1 MSTSTL
7 RKPSNGRRIVP
18 HWFKEILH
26 AIIYADCVQAYIT
39 IQTIA
44 LFLGAE
50 THKRRILAFYA
61 RGINHSQIAARL
73 KVSRYSIIRAINRFS
88 KMSGRDTLI
97 RMQASP
103 FTADILDTF
112 IDKNY
117 AHNENIHT
125 VIAFLWGLTCSEL
138 GVLSALLRELSESEA
153 IKHVCISKS
162 RYHEIKKSLLG
173 MIDLGQKTHTRKTTG
188 KTVWSLRETD
198 RFGIICDVNEKVYF
212 SVHFFIFIFTEL
224 RGFPLFSAIIF
235 SPKCPILAKAV
246 QNHVLGRGFGVKNKL
261 KSVSK
266 LAKCYICDSQS
277 LSKNAQKCGMV
288 YMPFSNPIFPDASF
302 TPKAM
307 SG

>member
-1 MSTSTL
+1 MSISTL

-26 AIIYADCVQAYIT
+26 AIIYADCVQAYIA

-44 LFLGAE
+44 QFLGAE
-50 THKRRILAFYA
+50 THKRLILALYA
-61 RGINHSQIAARL
+61 RGMNHSQIAARL
-73 KVSRYSIIRAINRFS
+73 KVSRYSIIRAINRFL

-97 RMQASP
+97 RMHASS

-138 GVLSALLRELSESEA
+138 GVLSALLRELSESES
-153 IKHVCISKS
+153 IRHVCISKS

-173 MIDLGQKTHTRKTTG
+173 MIDLGRKTHARKTTG

-198 RFGIICDVNEKVYF
+198 KFGIISGVNEKVYF
-212 SVHFFIFIFTEL
+212 SVHFFVFIFTEL
-224 RGFPLFSAIIF
+224 RDFSLFSAVIF
-235 SPKCPILAKAV
+235 YPKCPIRAKSV
-246 QNHVLGRGFGVKNKL
+246 QNHVSGVVLGTN
-261 KSVSK
+261 
-266 LAKCYICDSQS
+266 SQ
-277 LSKNAQKCGMV
+277 LCKPEYDFRK
-288 YMPFSNPIFPDASF
+288 I
-302 TPKAM
+302 
-307 SG
+307 

>member
-1 MSTSTL
+1 MSISTL

-26 AIIYADCVQAYIT
+26 AIIYADCVQAYIA

-50 THKRRILAFYA
+50 THNRRILALYA
-61 RGINHSQIAARL
+61 RGMNHSQIAARL

-97 RMQASP
+97 RMQASS

-153 IKHVCISKS
+153 IRHVCISKS

-173 MIDLGQKTHTRKTTG
+173 MIDLGQKTHTRKTG
-188 KTVWSLRETD
+188 K
-198 RFGIICDVNEKVYF
+198 K
-212 SVHFFIFIFTEL
+212 
-224 RGFPLFSAIIF
+224 
-235 SPKCPILAKAV
+235 SP
-246 QNHVLGRGFGVKNKL
+246 
-261 KSVSK
+261 
-266 LAKCYICDSQS
+266 
-277 LSKNAQKCGMV
+277 
-288 YMPFSNPIFPDASF
+288 
-302 TPKAM
+302 
-307 SG
+307 

>member
-1 MSTSTL
+1 MSISTL

-26 AIIYADCVQAYIT
+26 AIIYANCVQAYIA

-50 THKRRILAFYA
+50 THNRRILALYA
-61 RGINHSQIAARL
+61 RGMNHSQIAARL
-73 KVSRYSIIRAINRFS
+73 KVSRYSIIRVMNRFS

-97 RMQASP
+97 RMQASS

-117 AHNENIHT
+117 AYNENIHT

-198 RFGIICDVNEKVYF
+198 QFGIICDVNEKVYF
-212 SVHFFIFIFTEL
+212 SVHFEKIILCKL
-224 RGFPLFSAIIF
+224 RFLPLFSTVIF
-235 SPKCPILAKAV
+235 YPKCPIWAKSV
-246 QNHVLGRGFGVKNKL
+246 QNHVLGVVL
-261 KSVSK
+261 EVST
-266 LAKCYICDSQS
+266 
-277 LSKNAQKCGMV
+277 N
-288 YMPFSNPIFPDASF
+288 FRNPIEVYAISLKWKNSCLYPSVISA
-302 TPKAM
+302 A
-307 SG
+307 

>member
-26 AIIYADCVQAYIT
+26 AIIYADCVQAYIA

-50 THKRRILAFYA
+50 THNRRILALYA
-61 RGINHSQIAARL
+61 RGMNHSRIAARL
-73 KVSRYSIIRAINRFS
+73 KVSRYSIIRAMNRFL
-88 KMSGRDTLI
+88 KMAGRDTLI

-112 IDKNY
+112 IAKNY
-117 AHNENIHT
+117 TLNENIHT

-153 IKHVCISKS
+153 IRHVCISKS

-173 MIDLGQKTHTRKTTG
+173 MIDLGQKTHTRKAI
-188 KTVWSLRETD
+188 KKSAWSLRETD
-198 RFGIICDVNEKVYF
+198 RFGIIYGVHEKVYF
-212 SVHFFIFIFTEL
+212 SVHFKKFILYKLRFLPQFYAVIFY
-224 RGFPLFSAIIF
+224 
-235 SPKCPILAKAV
+235 PKCPIRAKSV
-246 QNHVLGRGFGVKNKL
+246 QNHVLGMVLGTN
-261 KSVSK
+261 
-266 LAKCYICDSQS
+266 SQ
-277 LSKNAQKCGMV
+277 LCKPEYDFRK
-288 YMPFSNPIFPDASF
+288 I
-302 TPKAM
+302 
-307 SG
+307 

>member
-1 MSTSTL
+1 MSISTL

-26 AIIYADCVQAYIT
+26 AIIYADCVQAYIA

-50 THKRRILAFYA
+50 THNRRILALYA
-61 RGINHSQIAARL
+61 RGMNHSRIAARL
-73 KVSRYSIIRAINRFS
+73 KVSRYSIIRAMNRFS
-88 KMSGRDTLI
+88 KMAGRDTLI

-153 IKHVCISKS
+153 IRHVCISKS

-173 MIDLGQKTHTRKTTG
+173 MIDLGRKTYTRKTTG

-198 RFGIICDVNEKVYF
+198 RFGIIYGVNEKVYF
-212 SVHFFIFIFTEL
+212 SVHFKKFILYEL
-224 RGFPLFSAIIF
+224 RFLPQFYAVIF
-235 SPKCPILAKAV
+235 YPKCPIRAKSV
-246 QNHVLGRGFGVKNKL
+246 QNHVLGMVLGTN
-261 KSVSK
+261 
-266 LAKCYICDSQS
+266 SQ
-277 LSKNAQKCGMV
+277 LCKPEYDFRK
-288 YMPFSNPIFPDASF
+288 I
-302 TPKAM
+302 
-307 SG
+307 

>member
-97 RMQASP
+97 RMQASS
-103 FTADILDTF
+103 FTADIFDTF

-117 AHNENIHT
+117 AYNENIHT

-138 GVLSALLRELSESEA
+138 GVLSALLRELSESES
-153 IKHVCISKS
+153 IRHVCISKS
-162 RYHEIKKSLLG
+162 RYHEIKKSLLE
-173 MIDLGQKTHTRKTTG
+173 MIDLGRKTYTRKAG
-188 KTVWSLRETD
+188 KKSAWSLRETD
-198 RFGIICDVNEKVYF
+198 RFGIICGVHGNVYF
-212 SVHFFIFIFTEL
+212 SVHSKKIILCKLRFLPQFYAVIFLLKYLL
-224 RGFPLFSAIIF
+224 RPKSA
-235 SPKCPILAKAV
+235 
-246 QNHVLGRGFGVKNKL
+246 
-261 KSVSK
+261 
-266 LAKCYICDSQS
+266 
-277 LSKNAQKCGMV
+277 
-288 YMPFSNPIFPDASF
+288 
-302 TPKAM
+302 
-307 SG
+307 

>member
-1 MSTSTL
+1 MSISTL

-26 AIIYADCVQAYIT
+26 AIIYADCVQAYIA

-50 THKRRILAFYA
+50 THSRRILALYA
-61 RGINHSQIAARL
+61 RGLNHSQIAARL
-73 KVSRYSIIRAINRFS
+73 KVSRYSIIRVMNRFS

-117 AHNENIHT
+117 THNENIHT

-153 IKHVCISKS
+153 IRHVCISKS
-162 RYHEIKKSLLG
+162 RYYKIKKSLLE
-173 MIDLGQKTHTRKTTG
+173 MIDLGQKTHARKTG

-198 RFGIICDVNEKVYF
+198 QFGIICGVHGKVYF
-212 SVHFFIFIFTEL
+212 SVHFEKIILCKSRFL
-224 RGFPLFSAIIF
+224 PLFSAVIF
-235 SPKCPILAKAV
+235 HSKCPVRAKSV
-246 QNHVLGRGFGVKNKL
+246 QNHVSGVVL
-261 KSVSK
+261 EVST
-266 LAKCYICDSQS
+266 
-277 LSKNAQKCGMV
+277 N
-288 YMPFSNPIFPDASF
+288 FRNPIEIYAISLKWKNSCLYPSVISA
-302 TPKAM
+302 A
-307 SG
+307 

>member
-1 MSTSTL
+1 MSISTL

-26 AIIYADCVQAYIT
+26 AIIYADCVQAYIA

-50 THKRRILAFYA
+50 THNRRILALYA
-61 RGINHSQIAARL
+61 RGFNNSQIAARL
-73 KVSRYSIIRAINRFS
+73 KVSRYSIIRAMNRFS

-97 RMQASP
+97 RMQASS

-117 AHNENIHT
+117 AYNENIHT

-153 IKHVCISKS
+153 IRHVCISKS
-162 RYHEIKKSLLG
+162 RYHEIKKCLLE
-173 MIDLGQKTHTRKTTG
+173 MIDLGRKTYTRKAI
-188 KTVWSLRETD
+188 KKSAWSLRETD
-198 RFGIICDVNEKVYF
+198 RFGIISGVNEKVYF

-235 SPKCPILAKAV
+235 HLNV
-246 QNHVLGRGFGVKNKL
+246 RFWQNQFKTT
-261 KSVSK
+261 
-266 LAKCYICDSQS
+266 
-277 LSKNAQKCGMV
+277 
-288 YMPFSNPIFPDASF
+288 F
-302 TPKAM
+302 
-307 SG
+307 

>member
-1 MSTSTL
+1 MSISTL

-26 AIIYADCVQAYIT
+26 AIIYANCVQAYIA

-50 THKRRILAFYA
+50 THNRRILALYA
-61 RGINHSQIAARL
+61 RGMNHSQIAARL

-88 KMSGRDTLI
+88 KMAGRDTLI

-153 IKHVCISKS
+153 IKYVCISKS

-173 MIDLGQKTHTRKTTG
+173 MIDLGQKTYTRKAI
-188 KTVWSLRETD
+188 KSAWSLRETD
-198 RFGIICDVNEKVYF
+198 RFGIISGVHEKVYF
-212 SVHFFIFIFTEL
+212 SVHFEKIILYKL
-224 RGFPLFSAIIF
+224 RFLPLFSAVIF
-235 SPKCPILAKAV
+235 YPKCPIRAKSV
-246 QNHVLGRGFGVKNKL
+246 QNHV
-261 KSVSK
+261 S
-266 LAKCYICDSQS
+266 
-277 LSKNAQKCGMV
+277 GMV
-288 YMPFSNPIFPDASF
+288 LEVSTNFRNPIEVYAISLKWKNSCLYPSVISA
-302 TPKAM
+302 A
-307 SG
+307 

>member
-26 AIIYADCVQAYIT
+26 AIIYAGCVQAYIA

-50 THKRRILAFYA
+50 THNRRILALYA
-61 RGINHSQIAARL
+61 HGFNNSQIAARL
-73 KVSRYSIIRAINRFS
+73 KVSRYSIIRAMNRFS
-88 KMSGRDTLI
+88 KMAGRDTLI
-97 RMQASP
+97 RMQASS

-125 VIAFLWGLTCSEL
+125 VIAFLWGLTCPEL
-138 GVLSALLRELSESEA
+138 GVLSALLRELSESES
-153 IKHVCISKS
+153 IKYVCISKS

-198 RFGIICDVNEKVYF
+198 RFGIISDVHEKVYF

-224 RGFPLFSAIIF
+224 RGFSLFSAVIF
-235 SPKCPILAKAV
+235 LLKYLLRPKSA
-246 QNHVLGRGFGVKNKL
+246 
-261 KSVSK
+261 
-266 LAKCYICDSQS
+266 
-277 LSKNAQKCGMV
+277 
-288 YMPFSNPIFPDASF
+288 
-302 TPKAM
+302 
-307 SG
+307 